1 MQVHSDLSLGSDHR
15 LLSLSFSFDASFD
28 DPPPSSSSAATV
40 HPRRLW
46 NLSRLAEPDP
56 CQLYI
61 ETFRSLSAPL
71 TSQLKRLVQHPPS
84 SCPPI
89 DDLNASLNDI
99 IYRSLDTS
107 VGDRPPRPSHWK
119 KYWTSDL
126 QASADRRNM
135 FYRRWRRASG
145 IDKLLLL
152 PSVSPGKHSASLLS
166 LTLPRQPPK

>member
-1 MQVHSDLSLGSDHR
+1 MQVFSDLSLGSDHR

-28 DPPPSSSSAATV
+28 DPPLSSPPSATV

-71 TSQLKRLVQHPPS
+71 TSQLRRLVQHPPS

-119 KYWTSDL
+119 KYWSADL

-145 IDKLLLL
+145 IDK
-152 PSVSPGKHSASLLS
+152 VFWWNKHQQASASF
-166 LTLPRQPPK
+166 RQA